1 MILKFINF
9 RAVNMWPRNIC
20 FLGFKID
27 YNVMMNRFKNTRY
40 YTNPSYQTKWMSK
53 PKGKDRVA

>member
-9 RAVNMWPRNIC
+9 RVVNMWLRNIC

-27 YNVMMNRFKNTRY
+27 YNVMMNRFKNIRY
-40 YTNPSYQTKWMSK
+40 YINFSYQIKWMLK
-53 PKGKDRVA
+53 LKGKDRVV